1 VADNYEIR
9 IKGRVGDS
17 VLEAFEGM
25 TATVEPVETVLHGP
39 IADQQALHELLAE
52 QPRPGQNAEERGLIG
67 QPTPQ
72 HRPRRVGGDLP
83 PLPRRDGPR
92 VMSMTSDPHRVSDI
106 SHQRTPIRSASHLR
120 DP

>member
-52 QPRPGQNAEERGLIG
+52 LRSLGLELVEFRRLPGQSG
-67 QPTPQ
+67 
-72 HRPRRVGGDLP
+72 
-83 PLPRRDGPR
+83 
-92 VMSMTSDPHRVSDI
+92 
-106 SHQRTPIRSASHLR
+106 
-120 DP
+120 